1 MDPIALLKKYY
12 PERSEAYNI
21 MYSHASSVTEK
32 ALEIAIRYPEY
43 NMDLTF
49 IKEAAMLHDI
59 GCFLTNAPDIHCFG
73 TLPYICH
80 GYQGA
85 ELLRKEG
92 FPLHARVCER
102 HTGAG
107 ISFKQVIKK
116 ELPLPPK
123 DFCPVTME
131 EKLICF
137 ADKFFS
143 KTKLGK
149 EKSIE
154 KVRTNMEKHG
164 KGTIKRFEELCSL
177 FL

>member
-1 MDPIALLKKYY
+1 MNAIELLKKYY
-12 PERSEAYNI
+12 PEGSEAYNI

-32 ALEIAIRYPEY
+32 ALQIAAAHPEY
-43 NMDLTF
+43 QLDMTF
-49 IKEAAMLHDI
+49 IEEAAMLHDI
-59 GCFLTNAPDIHCFG
+59 GCFLTHAPAIYCFG
-73 TLPYICH
+73 SLPYICH
-80 GYQGA
+80 GYQGG
-85 ELLRKEG
+85 ELMRKEG
-92 FPLHARVCER
+92 YPLHARVCER
-102 HTGAG
+102 HTGVG

-116 ELPLPPK
+116 ELPLPPQ

-149 EKSIE
+149 EKRFE
-154 KVRTNMEKHG
+154 KVKAGMERHG
-164 KGTIKRFEELCSL
+164 SGAVKRFDELCSL